1 MMIQPVNRLN
11 NAAAAWMS
19 SADSLRALAFCGN
32 SNSVAKEKQLK
43 TKMLN
48 SELEYNA
55 LSLQCDTAK
64 RVRNANFK
72 RNLDLFA

>member
-1 MMIQPVNRLN
+1 MMIKPVNRLD

-19 SADSLRALAFCGN
+19 SADSLRALTFSGN
-32 SNSVAKEKQLK
+32 PNSVSKEKQLK
-43 TKMLN
+43 TNMLN

-64 RVRNANFK
+64 RVRNANMK